1 MKPRF
6 RAWDVLA
13 EKMIDEIQMISFVRK
28 EIIGKFSD
36 GSTSVPLKFEDER
49 NGEDVILMQ
58 STGLKD
64 KNGKEIFE
72 GDILKFNDE
81 WNEYCH
87 EGYVDGSVEGVNY
100 VEVVK
105 GEACFEF
112 GKTRYPESSLFIY
125 MEDEHLSFAEL
136 VKDKDFGFEI
146 VGNVYE
152 NSELYWLIE
161 EMEHEN

>member
-1 MKPRF
+1 MIPKY
-6 RAWDVLA
+6 RAWDSAKKEMFKDTFAITESGQVVVVEQESVA
-13 EKMIDEIQMISFVRK
+13 SSPDYVFV
-28 EIIGKFSD
+28 
-36 GSTSVPLKFEDER
+36 ER
-49 NGEDVILMQ
+49 LVIMQ

-136 VKDKDFGFEI
+136 VKDKDFEFEI
-146 VGNVYE
+146 IGNIYK
-152 NSELYWLIE
+152 NPELLE
-161 EMEHEN
+161 DKE

>member
-1 MKPRF
+1 MIPKF
-6 RAWDVLA
+6 RVWVKIGKRMVFSDDILA
-13 EKMIDEIQMISFVRK
+13 IDYENK
-28 EIIGKFSD
+28 EIV
-36 GSTSVPLKFEDER
+36 TQQVYFESGLAVER
-49 NGEDVILMQ
+49 DIYCYDFDDIELMQ

-112 GKTRYPESSLFIY
+112 SKTRYPESSLFIY

-152 NSELYWLIE
+152 NLEFLE
-161 EMEHEN
+161 D